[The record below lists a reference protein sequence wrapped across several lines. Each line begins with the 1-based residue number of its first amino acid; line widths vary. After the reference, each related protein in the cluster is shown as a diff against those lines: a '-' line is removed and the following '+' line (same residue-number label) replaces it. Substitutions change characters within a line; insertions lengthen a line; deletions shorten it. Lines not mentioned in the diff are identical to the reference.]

1 MKKITLTA
9 AALLIAAG
17 NAFAANIQH
26 GDTTTQKRYDVA
38 PQVDVTTTSS
48 IATPD
53 WPKSMEHGH
62 ATTQKRYDVAP
73 APSSSA
79 PSFPTNLQ
87 HGL

>member
-48 IATPD
+48 IGAPSSV
-53 WPKSMEHGH
+53 KNLQNGH
-62 ATTQKRYDVAP
+62 ETTQKRYDVAP
-73 APSSSA
+73 APSSST

>member
-48 IATPD
+48 IGTPAS
-53 WPKSMEHGH
+53 PKSMEHGH

-73 APSSSA
+73 APSSST